1 MGTSTKTASTF
12 TQIEAGTV
20 IAAGSQGTLRTLDL
34 SAKYGAKLRVFIG
47 RRVATALT
55 RFGYVS
61 VRPTANDQILIPETR
76 LDGISSTAVAIATT
90 LNGATSI
97 GASTITLTSATSFAV
112 GDTICISDSSAAR
125 VPEWARVL
133 SISGAVLTLER
144 NLRVAHNSG
153 DEVITMGDVQSI
165 DLPGGEHYEI
175 RCQNNS
181 GQALVFRVEAVID
194 NGDTTA

>member
-1 MGTSTKTASTF
+1 MGTVTKTASTF
-12 TQIEAGTV
+12 TQIEAGVV
-20 IAAGSQGTLRTLDL
+20 IAAASQGTLRTLDL
-34 SAKYGAKLRVFIG
+34 SAKYGAKIRVMIG

-61 VRPTANDQILIPETR
+61 IRPTNNNAILIPDTR

-97 GASTITLTSATSFAV
+97 GDGTVTLTSATSFAV
-112 GDTICISDSSAAR
+112 GDTICISDSAAVR

-133 SISGAVLTLER
+133 SISGSVLTLDR

-153 DEVITMGDVQSI
+153 DDVITMGDVQSI
-165 DLPGGEHYEI
+165 DLPGGDHYEI

-181 GQALVFRVEAVID
+181 GQALVFRVESVID